1 MIRSKIAL
9 LRRSIIPA
17 NDCLPTDG
25 LHHYLRLIDS
35 NVVTVLIQAGFG
47 FDYPHCDAIGYLL
60 SLCSPLHAS
69 SPPQLSATE
78 QKTCSAIKQEVRL
91 LCLNSFFCC

>member
-1 MIRSKIAL
+1 MIRSKIARL
-9 LRRSIIPA
+9 PRSIIPA
-17 NDCLPTDG
+17 IDYLLTDG

-35 NVVTVLIQAGFG
+35 NVITVLILVGFG
-47 FDYPHCDAIGYLL
+47 FHYPHCVAIGYLL

-78 QKTCSAIKQEVRL
+78 QTCLAIKQEVRL
-91 LCLNSFFCC
+91 LFLNSFFCC